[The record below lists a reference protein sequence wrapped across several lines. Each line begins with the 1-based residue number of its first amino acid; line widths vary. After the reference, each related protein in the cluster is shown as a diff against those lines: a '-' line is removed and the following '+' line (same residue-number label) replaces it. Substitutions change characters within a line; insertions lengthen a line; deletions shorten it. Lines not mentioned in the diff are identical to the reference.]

1 MKLSNT
7 NGQASLPSGRVGQ
20 VKVDVLDVCATVN
33 GVRIG
38 AVIRGDMIFV
48 RFGDVDHFCEDE
60 AVDRSRTKAIEAAVM
75 ALADACKDCLG

>member
-33 GVRIG
+33 GVRIE
-38 AVIRGDMIFV
+38 AVIGNNTYV
-48 RFGDVDHFCEDE
+48 RYGAIDYYRE
-60 AVDRSRTKAIEAAVM
+60 AVDRSHTKAIEAAVM